1 MLVGID
7 FDNTIVSYDQ
17 LFYDVAL
24 EKQLI
29 PKQLPPVK
37 TEVRDYLRKIDKEDI
52 WTEMQGYVYGAKMAD
67 AAIFPGV
74 REFMRWAADIGHNLA
89 IVSHKT
95 KHPFIGEPY
104 DLHAAAR
111 KWIENELLDEG
122 GKFINDAQIFFELT
136 KEDKISRIEKIHCDI
151 FIDDLPEILK
161 APGFPDFTC
170 KILFDPTKIH
180 SELPGVTSVKCWNE
194 IQCLLQ
200 QRI

>member
-17 LFYDVAL
+17 LFYAVAL

-29 PKQLPPVK
+29 PRNLPPSK
-37 TEVRDYLRKIDKEDI
+37 TRVRDYLRQLNKEDI

-74 REFMRWAADIGHNLA
+74 RKFMRWAIDAGLELA

-95 KHPFIGEPY
+95 KYPFIGKQY
-104 DLHAAAR
+104 DLHAAAK
-111 KWIENELLDEG
+111 KWIENELLDDG
-122 GKFINDAQIFFELT
+122 GKFISDDQIYFELT
-136 KEDKISRIEKIHCDI
+136 KESKINRIDKIRCDY
-151 FIDDLPEILK
+151 FIDDLPEILN
-161 APGFPDFTC
+161 APEFPDFTR
-170 KILFDPTKIH
+170 KILFDPIKEH
-180 SELPGVTSVKCWNE
+180 KDFCSSAAVTSWDE

-200 QRI
+200 QKI